1 MQTKQIGII
10 LLIGLL
16 ILGVIGAGIP
26 YTTSQFIWQSTDL
39 NYVKFYA
46 GEYDG
51 NGLIIDGNIFTIFD
65 LNGGSGSFTDTNFET
80 AGLTLTGS
88 NTGDQDLTGL
98 VPYSGAT
105 GNVDLGSN
113 DLFVDGKVGIGTG
126 LLVDKGISVTNSDS
140 PSSTMEV
147 NLFVDTDPRNPTV
160 SAGFLNS
167 DSTYARFFLGSPGH
181 SISRLDFSYV
191 NQIDYFPS
199 IEMVDGTRGSFTPAF
214 ISTTQGHDHLALV
227 AKAAYGFISGETST
241 VGGVGNRSLNYKTYS
256 NTDDRYNVNG
266 QYVYDTFY
274 GKETWVADQYHSIW
288 RESGTNLMLLDG
300 DGNLTVSG
308 ETVLLDKL
316 KFTQTDGNEFI
327 DSLNDGYMDYGATTG
342 HRFNASID
350 AGANDIQTT
359 GSIKGIHKTSDG
371 TSAVADGEYVMGLG
385 TTTNGTIT
393 IKDGLIISVT
403 EAVD

>member
-39 NYVKFYA
+39 NYIKFYA

-65 LNGGSGSFTDTNFET
+65 LNGSGGSGSFTDTNFET

-105 GNVDLGSN
+105 SNVDLGDNNLTILDNIEPDFPKTLQIGNPSPAYYGYGYGTGEQLPLAKVN
-113 DLFVDGKVGIGTG
+113 IGYTGGTSINHGMEIVLSRSAKQPVKVGIGTPADTKYYG
-126 LLVDKGISVTNSDS
+126 EALSVKGGIEADRYVVTGNMNFGGGSSFHFYGYTNDYLFTHWTGTQVHDSVVFKGNGNVGINTST
-140 PSSTMEV
+140 PSEKLEV
-147 NLFVDTDPRNPTV
+147 N
-160 SAGFLNS
+160 GK
-167 DSTYARFFLGSPGH
+167 
-181 SISRLDFSYV
+181 I
-191 NQIDYFPS
+191 
-199 IEMVDGTRGSFTPAF
+199 
-214 ISTTQGHDHLALV
+214 LA
-227 AKAAYGFISGETST
+227 
-241 VGGVGNRSLNYKTYS
+241 
-256 NTDDRYNVNG
+256 DD
-266 QYVYDTFY
+266 
-274 GKETWVADQYHSIW
+274 KII
-288 RESGTNLMLLDG
+288 
-300 DGNLTVSG
+300 
-308 ETVLLDKL
+308 
-316 KFTQTDGNEFI
+316 FTQTDGNEFI

-359 GSIKGIHKTSDG
+359 GSVKGVHKTADG
-371 TSAVADGEYVMGLG
+371 TSAVADGTYTMGIG
-385 TTTNGTIT
+385 ATTNGTIT
-393 IKDGLIISVT
+393 IKDGLITSVT